1 MSVHGSSVGG
11 VGPSTVTEETGGMED
26 PSRFWGDQLESR
38 QGTIRIVYNNS
49 NGLQIKE
56 FLKNKTLQQSQR
68 KHKKYLQDS
77 TTNKK
82 LTGFISLFRNWEANI
97 IALAET
103 QTAWEHHTVRNMV
116 CKEIRTIDRYGGMT
130 GSSSSAATASVV
142 KPGGTATMWD
152 GNWSSRIIEH
162 GQDPHKLGRWTYI
175 IINGRNSSK
184 LCIITL
190 YRCCKGQKTN
200 TAGLNTSYMQQ
211 ELL

>member
-1 MSVHGSSVGG
+1 
-11 VGPSTVTEETGGMED
+11 
-26 PSRFWGDQLESR
+26 
-38 QGTIRIVYNNS
+38 VYNNS

-77 TTNKK
+77 TTNNK
-82 LTGFISLFRNWEANI
+82 LTGFISLFRNWETNI

-142 KPGGTATMWD
+142 KSGGTAMMWD
-152 GNWSSRIIEH
+152 GN
-162 GQDPHKLGRWTYI
+162 
-175 IINGRNSSK
+175 
-184 LCIITL
+184 
-190 YRCCKGQKTN
+190 
-200 TAGLNTSYMQQ
+200 
-211 ELL
+211 